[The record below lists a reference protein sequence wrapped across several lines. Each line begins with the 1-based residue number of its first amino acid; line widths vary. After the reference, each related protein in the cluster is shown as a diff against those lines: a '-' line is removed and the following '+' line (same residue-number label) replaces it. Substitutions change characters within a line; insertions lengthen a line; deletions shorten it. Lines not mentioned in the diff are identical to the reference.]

1 MPLAEELAAG
11 AIIAGRY
18 RIEDIVGTGGMSR
31 VYLVSDL
38 KLSGKTW
45 AMKEVAAAPDM
56 HISVEEEAA
65 LLIALDHHRL
75 PRMIDI
81 YRESGTG
88 HLYMI
93 MDYVEGEHL
102 DHYAAGRGNDLSLQL
117 LVSFGLQICE
127 GLHYLH
133 SHEPPIIH
141 RDLKPANLLVDQNG
155 EIRFIDFGIA
165 RRYKE
170 DQQEDTVLI
179 GSIGFAAPE
188 QYGGRQSDSRTDLYS
203 LGAVLLY
210 LGTGGLYS
218 GWSQEA
224 GNVMRRNGYEP
235 LLPVLERLLQ
245 TQPQDRYSSALET
258 SRALSRIAG
267 ESRSGEAARASRCS
281 VIAVMG
287 ASPGIGA
294 THTAIMLAHTL
305 IHFSKRVA
313 IVEMEAKSTAFRQL
327 GQIVSGGAS
336 IKTDQPISPRR
347 FRIHAVN
354 YIRHPSRAEWIELL
368 ADGYEYVVCDLG
380 SAGRKELLEEFA
392 RADLPIIV
400 ASGAEWR
407 EEDAALIGERVGEAV
422 RRKWVCFVPMGG
434 RNSIRRLRKPLGTDR
449 VYEIAAEN
457 DPFEPGQE
465 TMAALMKVCSPGL
478 IKTTRLEG
486 RGFGFK
492 RKRWKGSGD

>member
-1 MPLAEELAAG
+1 MPLVEKLSVG
-11 AIIAGRY
+11 NIIAGRY
-18 RIEDIVGTGGMSR
+18 RIERLIGAGGMSR
-31 VYLVSDL
+31 VYLVADM
-38 KLSGKTW
+38 KLLGKTW
-45 AMKEVAAAPDM
+45 AMKEVSPAPHM
-56 HISVEEEAA
+56 PISMEEEAA
-65 LLIALDHHRL
+65 LLIALNHHRL

-81 YRESGTG
+81 CRQPETG

-102 DHYAAGRGNDLSLQL
+102 DRYAAGRGNELSLQM

-170 DQQEDTVLI
+170 NQQEDTVLI

-210 LGTGGLYS
+210 LGTGGLHS
-218 GWSQEA
+218 SWSEEA
-224 GNVMRRNGYEP
+224 ANVMRRYGFEP
-235 LLPVLERLLQ
+235 MLPVLQRLLKVE
-245 TQPQDRYSSALET
+245 PQDRYNSALET
-258 SRALSRIAG
+258 SGALSMIAD
-267 ESRSGEAARASRCS
+267 EPQSRKAQQANRCS
-281 VIAVMG
+281 VIALLG
-287 ASPGIGA
+287 ASPGIGT

-305 IHFSKRVA
+305 SQVSSRVA
-313 IVEMEAKSTAFRQL
+313 IVEMEAKSRAFRQL
-327 GQIVSGGAS
+327 GQIVSGGVTS
-336 IKTDQPISPRR
+336 DMERSNSPQR
-347 FRIHAVN
+347 FRIHAVD
-354 YIRHPSRAEWIELL
+354 YIRHPTRAEWIELF
-368 ADGYEYVVCDLG
+368 AEGYEYVVCDLG
-380 SAGRKELLEEFA
+380 STGRKELLEEFA

-407 EEDAALIGERVGEAV
+407 EEDAILIGERVGEGV
-422 RRKWVCFVPMGG
+422 RRKWVCIVPMGG
-434 RNSIRRLRKPLGTDR
+434 RNAIRRLRKPLGTER
-449 VYEIAAEN
+449 VHEIGAEN

-465 TMAALMKVCSPGL
+465 VMAALTKVCSSVL
-478 IKTTRLEG
+478 MKTTRKEG
-486 RGFGFK
+486 RGFSLK
-492 RKRWKGSGD
+492 KKRWKGSGT